1 MLEAMRNI
9 TLVHLQDEC
18 GLPIEKAVS
27 LKDIRETNTG
37 KVNEMLVEAA
47 EKIEQ
52 VYIISPV
59 NEANTVEMTVSDIKD
74 IKRLPFNKPSGSQ
87 SPAIG
92 PVLKRT
98 FADKKA
104 GPSQK
109 IQDSTQKYFEEVGKE
124 DKSWSKYF
132 SEIINILSARK
143 LIFNEKTIEVGD
155 NCQYPSILAAA
166 ISIIP
171 AKETVFLTIADSE
184 GRWPGDRSEYQ
195 EYLSQ
200 VLANEKYLTSDTPV
214 KENGECP
221 LCGEKNISLYPNG
234 LKGAGLNFSNVDREG
249 AFPSLRKSWS
259 WKSYALC
266 LDCADS
272 LYIFKNHLMKNFITR
287 IAGAKCLVLADL
299 MADQETR
306 FDFIDAFKKYIS
318 KANQDNIV
326 SHERSLLEF
335 FKDQK
340 DSSLVLHIIWA
351 TFGQVVDEVSGVVMD
366 VLPSRLNQLSQINRT
381 QIEWQHA
388 LAPTFRLDEAEFD
401 LNLNFLHKLF
411 ERPGGKRTE
420 KLNDSVRLFE
430 IKRALVSSI
439 YRSEKLDETS
449 FNVFWKEILQTA
461 RCYLDQVNQSGF
473 WLSLIQEKLGDKPS
487 KYLTLAGWVRHLARF
502 LAYLSSV
509 EVYSMQ
515 EVEHFNPE
523 METLKPYFAKGSGID
538 SLEKAFA
545 FLLGVLFG
553 KLVQVQAAKGVN
565 VGANALTWLKR
576 LNLTGR
582 DLPELYVKTRE
593 KLLAYETEASHDI
606 QLILKE
612 IAHLG
617 IKLGDK
623 IQLDNIATCYFLLL
637 GQSMTTTIL
646 PTKEK
651 KTT

>member
-9 TLVHLQDEC
+9 TLIHLQDEC
-18 GLPIEKAVS
+18 GLPIEKAIG
-27 LKDIRETNTG
+27 LKDIREVNAG
-37 KVNEMLVEAA
+37 KLNEMLVEAA

-52 VYIISPV
+52 VYILSPSS
-59 NEANTVEMTVSDIKD
+59 EENTVQMTVSDIKD
-74 IKRLPFNKPSGSQ
+74 IKRLPFNKPTGSQ
-87 SPAIG
+87 SSAIG
-92 PVLKRT
+92 PVIKRSFT
-98 FADKKA
+98 DKKLS
-104 GPSQK
+104 PSQK
-109 IQDSTQKYFEEVGKE
+109 IQNSTQKYFEELSKE
-124 DKSWSKYF
+124 NKPWSKYF
-132 SEIINILSARK
+132 GEVVSVLSASK
-143 LIFNEKTIEVGD
+143 MVFNGQAIEVGD

-166 ISIIP
+166 ISLIP
-171 AKETVFLTIADSE
+171 EKKNTVFLTVADKE
-184 GRWPGDRSEYQ
+184 GSWPGDRKEYQ
-195 EYLSQ
+195 EYLAQ
-200 VLANEKYLTSDTPV
+200 VLASEKYLTSDAPI

-221 LCGEKNISLYPNG
+221 LCGENNISLYPNG
-234 LKGAGLNFSNVDREG
+234 LKGAGLNLSNMDREG

-299 MADQETR
+299 VADQETR
-306 FDFIDAFKKYIS
+306 FDFIDAFKKYID
-318 KANQDNIV
+318 KGTQDNIA
-326 SHERSLLEF
+326 SHERDLLEF

-351 TFGQVVDEVSGVVMD
+351 TFGQVVEKFTGVVTEI
-366 VLPSRLNQLSQINRT
+366 LPSRLNQLSQVNRG
-381 QIEWQHA
+381 QRQWQHV
-388 LAPTFRLDEAEFD
+388 LAPTVYLDETEFD
-401 LNLNFLHKLF
+401 LGLNFLHKLF

-420 KLNDSVRLFE
+420 KLNSSVRLFE
-430 IKRALVSSI
+430 IKRALVSAI
-439 YRSEKLDETS
+439 YRGDRLDNS
-449 FNVFWKEILQTA
+449 SVNVFWKEILQTA
-461 RCYLDQVNQSGF
+461 QCYLEQVNQSGI
-473 WLSLIQEKLGDKPS
+473 WLSLIQEKLGDKPA

-502 LAYLSSV
+502 LSYLSIV

-515 EVEHFNPE
+515 EVENFNPE
-523 METLKPYFAKGSGID
+523 MEALKPYFAKGSGID

-553 KLVQVQAAKGVN
+553 KLIQVQAAKGVN

-582 DLPELYVKTRE
+582 DLPELYVKIRE

-612 IAHLG
+612 IAYLG

-623 IQLDNIATCYFLLL
+623 IQLDNVSTCYFLLL

-646 PTKEK
+646 PAK
-651 KTT
+651 KTN